1 MSTYIE
7 LLFDVT
13 FYVAAPFWALMIFAP
28 GWSVTRR
35 IIGSPLIVLPP
46 LVVFVLVMGPDLGAF
61 LAAVSRPTLDG
72 VQALVSSPEGTAA
85 IWAQVI
91 AWDLFIGRWMYL
103 DSRERRI
110 HPLVMAPVLLV
121 TILIS
126 PLGLPA
132 YFALRLPLTRRRDQ
146 AAADTAGRTTAVA
159 G

>member
-1 MSTYIE
+1 MTR
-7 LLFDVT
+7 LLFDIT
-13 FYVAAPFWALMIFAP
+13 FYLAAPFWALMIVLP

-35 IIGSPLIVLPP
+35 VIASPLIVLPT
-46 LVVFVLVMGPDLGAF
+46 LAVFTVVVVPQLGEF

-85 IWAQVI
+85 IWAQVL

-110 HPLVMAPVLLV
+110 HPLVMAPLLLV

-126 PLGLPA
+126 PFGLPA
-132 YFALRLPLTRRRDQ
+132 YLALRRPLTRRRLDE
-146 AAADTAGRTTAVA
+146 AADTRPAAVA

>member
-1 MSTYIE
+1 MSGSMTQ

-13 FYVAAPFWALMIFAP
+13 FYLAAPFWALMIVLP

-35 IIGSPLIVLPP
+35 VIASPLIVLPT
-46 LVVFVLVMGPDLGAF
+46 LVVFTVVVVPQLGEF

-72 VQALVSSPEGTAA
+72 VQGLVSSPEGTAA
-85 IWAQVI
+85 IWAQVL

-110 HPLVMAPVLLV
+110 HPLVMAPLLLV

-126 PLGLPA
+126 PFGLPA
-132 YFALRLPLTRRRDQ
+132 YLALRRPLTRRR
-146 AAADTAGRTTAVA
+146 AAEPADARPATVA

>member
-1 MSTYIE
+1 MSGSMTP

-13 FYVAAPFWALMIFAP
+13 FYLAAPFWALMIVLP

-35 IIGSPLIVLPP
+35 VIASPLIVLPT
-46 LVVFVLVMGPDLGAF
+46 LVVFTVVVVPQLGEF

-85 IWAQVI
+85 IWAQVL

-110 HPLVMAPVLLV
+110 HPLVMAPLLLV

-126 PLGLPA
+126 PFGLPA
-132 YFALRLPLTRRRDQ
+132 YLALRRPLTRRR
-146 AAADTAGRTTAVA
+146 AAEPADARPATVA